1 VCARGAELAGI
12 SFLENAVNRH
22 GGATEHNGELIQK
35 KKFPVLFLFD
45 LNGLRQQTQMDSVKI

>member
-1 VCARGAELAGI
+1 MGVLQNI
-12 SFLENAVNRH
+12 MVSSSK
-22 GGATEHNGELIQK
+22 K